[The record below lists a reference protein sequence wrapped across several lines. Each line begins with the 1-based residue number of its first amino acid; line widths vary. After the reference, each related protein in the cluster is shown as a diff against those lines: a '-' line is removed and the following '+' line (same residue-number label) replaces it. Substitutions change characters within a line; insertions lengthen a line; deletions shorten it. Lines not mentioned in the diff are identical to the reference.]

1 LFDEAGRMLRWNRNL
16 ERISGYSAEE
26 IGGMGPLDLIAPEDA
41 AAVSRAIA
49 QVFEQGE
56 SRVEARFLTRD
67 ATQIPCL
74 FTGTR
79 LDLDGHLAVAG
90 MGTDISQRKA
100 VEDAYRA
107 SKERMSQA
115 LRAANAGAW
124 EWNIRTNRAVWS
136 DENYLVLGLE
146 PGQVASKYENWLRMI
161 HPEDRDAAEQLVAE
175 AVEHRTDL
183 DISFRVVWPDGSVH
197 WINDRGK
204 LVYDESGEP
213 LGMYGIQ
220 LDITDR
226 KLAEMAVAEGE
237 RSYRE
242 IFNGTKD
249 AIFIHDP
256 DTGAIEDVNQGMLDM
271 FGCSRE
277 EALGHTADDFS
288 LGSAPYDKQAAFE
301 KVRSALG
308 EGPQTF
314 EWMSRRTNGELFWS
328 EVVLKSA
335 RIGGRPRVLAVVR
348 DVSAR
353 REAEQQLRI
362 SLQEKEILLREVHHR
377 VKNNL
382 QVISSLLDLQA
393 GTARNPE
400 VLEVLRDSRQRV
412 MTMASIHERLYG
424 SGGLSALVLNGYL
437 EDLAQAIVQAHRPDG
452 TIAVRVDIPAISLSA
467 NAAVPLGLIVNEL
480 VSNCMKHAFGR
491 DQRGRVR
498 IVVRPADEDR
508 LTLLVEDDGR
518 GLPGDFDIGRVGSLG
533 LTIVKVL
540 VKQLGGTLEVQRGA
554 GASFRIAFADRP

>member
-1 LFDEAGRMLRWNRNL
+1 MLRWNRNL

-197 WINDRGK
+197 WISDFININGNITASPPNFSIWDR
-204 LVYDESGEP
+204 LMLS
-213 LGMYGIQ
+213 
-220 LDITDR
+220 
-226 KLAEMAVAEGE
+226 AEGQPLP
-237 RSYRE
+237 
-242 IFNGTKD
+242 
-249 AIFIHDP
+249 A
-256 DTGAIEDVNQGMLDM
+256 
-271 FGCSRE
+271 
-277 EALGHTADDFS
+277 EAF
-288 LGSAPYDKQAAFE
+288 
-301 KVRSALG
+301 
-308 EGPQTF
+308 
-314 EWMSRRTNGELFWS
+314 
-328 EVVLKSA
+328 
-335 RIGGRPRVLAVVR
+335 
-348 DVSAR
+348 
-353 REAEQQLRI
+353 
-362 SLQEKEILLREVHHR
+362 
-377 VKNNL
+377 
-382 QVISSLLDLQA
+382 
-393 GTARNPE
+393 
-400 VLEVLRDSRQRV
+400 
-412 MTMASIHERLYG
+412 
-424 SGGLSALVLNGYL
+424 
-437 EDLAQAIVQAHRPDG
+437 
-452 TIAVRVDIPAISLSA
+452 
-467 NAAVPLGLIVNEL
+467 
-480 VSNCMKHAFGR
+480 
-491 DQRGRVR
+491 
-498 IVVRPADEDR
+498 
-508 LTLLVEDDGR
+508 
-518 GLPGDFDIGRVGSLG
+518 
-533 LTIVKVL
+533 
-540 VKQLGGTLEVQRGA
+540 
-554 GASFRIAFADRP
+554 